1 MADRGTPPPPRSAL
15 TLRVVLAV
23 FGLIVCGGAAIA
35 FAVLKIP
42 VPLVV
47 GAAGFA
53 VIALVDLAIIG
64 RRKRRQVR

>member
-35 FAVLKIP
+35 FAALKIP

-64 RRKRRQVR
+64 WRKRRQVR